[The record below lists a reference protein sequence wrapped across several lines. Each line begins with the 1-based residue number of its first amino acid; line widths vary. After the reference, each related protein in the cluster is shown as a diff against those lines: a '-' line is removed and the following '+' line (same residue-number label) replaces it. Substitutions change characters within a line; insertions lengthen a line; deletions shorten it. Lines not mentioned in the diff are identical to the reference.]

1 VGAEGPAHASGRP
14 GAERRAAGAL
24 EAEILA
30 ILRAADGPLT
40 PGEVRQR
47 LAPVQASAVQ
57 ADTVQASTVQA
68 DTVQADTVQADGQ
81 RGELSYSTVVTI
93 VSRLHA
99 KGLLAR
105 QRAGRGFTYT
115 PVDDASLAA
124 SRMSRVLGSENDHD
138 AVLSRFVS
146 GLSGRDARLLRE
158 LLASG
163 AGPTDSDP
171 GPGGASQSGA
181 NLAGPKQRTEAG

>member
-1 VGAEGPAHASGRP
+1 VAGVGGAEVEGEGPVHAPGRP

-24 EAEILA
+24 GAEILA
-30 ILRAADGPLT
+30 ILREADGPLT

-47 LAPVQASAVQ
+47 LAPQ
-57 ADTVQASTVQA
+57 
-68 DTVQADTVQADGQ
+68 
-81 RGELSYSTVVTI
+81 GELSYSTVVTI

-115 PVDDASLAA
+115 PLDEASLAA
-124 SRMSRVLGSENDHD
+124 SRMSQVLGGENDHD

-146 GLSGRDARLLRE
+146 GLSSRDARLLRE

-163 AGPTDSDP
+163 GSPAGSDP
-171 GPGGASQSGA
+171 GP
-181 NLAGPKQRTEAG
+181 AGPDQGRPGQGSERG

>member
-1 VGAEGPAHASGRP
+1 MSGAA

-24 EAEILA
+24 GAEILA
-30 ILRAADGPLT
+30 ILREADGPLT

-47 LAPVQASAVQ
+47 LAPQ
-57 ADTVQASTVQA
+57 
-68 DTVQADTVQADGQ
+68 
-81 RGELSYSTVVTI
+81 GELSYSTVVTI

-115 PVDDASLAA
+115 PLDEASLAA
-124 SRMSRVLGSENDHD
+124 SRMSQVLGGENDHD

-146 GLSGRDARLLRE
+146 GLSSRDARLLRE

-163 AGPTDSDP
+163 GGPAGSDP
-171 GPGGASQSGA
+171 GP
-181 NLAGPKQRTEAG
+181 AGPDQGRRGQGSERG

>member
-1 VGAEGPAHASGRP
+1 MGRNGPAPSSGRP
-14 GAERRAAGAL
+14 AAERRAAGAL

-47 LAPVQASAVQ
+47 LAPATQAAPDQ
-57 ADTVQASTVQA
+57 AAPD
-68 DTVQADTVQADGQ
+68 QADGQ

-124 SRMSRVLGSENDHD
+124 SRMSQVLGSENDHD

-146 GLSGRDARLLRE
+146 GLSSRDALLLRE

-163 AGPTDSDP
+163 GGPVGVAPDPARPDQGRPDQGMGAG
-171 GPGGASQSGA
+171 
-181 NLAGPKQRTEAG
+181 

>member
-1 VGAEGPAHASGRP
+1 MGRDGPAPSSGRP

-47 LAPVQASAVQ
+47 LAPATQAAPDQ
-57 ADTVQASTVQA
+57 AAPDQAGPDQA
-68 DTVQADTVQADGQ
+68 GADQAGADQADGQ

-124 SRMSRVLGSENDHD
+124 SRMSQVLGSENDHD

-146 GLSGRDARLLRE
+146 GLSSRDALLLRE

-163 AGPTDSDP
+163 GGPVGNDP
-171 GPGGASQSGA
+171 GETG
-181 NLAGPKQRTEAG
+181 

>member
-1 VGAEGPAHASGRP
+1 MLSRAGGAAGVGEEGPRP
-14 GAERRAAGAL
+14 VPGSPPGVERRAAGAL

-30 ILRAADGPLT
+30 ILREADAPLS

-47 LAPVQASAVQ
+47 LTPRQAANGPSANGQ
-57 ADTVQASTVQA
+57 AANGQS
-68 DTVQADTVQADGQ
+68 ADGS

-115 PVDDASLAA
+115 PLDDASLAA
-124 SRMSRVLGSENDHD
+124 SRMSQVLGSEHDHD

-146 GLSGRDARLLRE
+146 GLSSRDTRLLRE
-158 LLASG
+158 LLAG
-163 AGPTDSDP
+163 DAGPADGDP
-171 GPGGASQSGA
+171 GPAGG
-181 NLAGPKQRTEAG
+181 

>member
-1 VGAEGPAHASGRP
+1 VGSEALRPPSGSPSGP
-14 GAERRAAGAL
+14 ERRAAGAL

-30 ILRAADGPLT
+30 ILREADGPLS
-40 PGEVRQR
+40 PGDVRQR
-47 LAPVQASAVQ
+47 LALRQHAGDQHAGDQ
-57 ADTVQASTVQA
+57 DAGDQDTGAP
-68 DTVQADTVQADGQ
+68 DGGGP

-115 PVDDASLAA
+115 PFDEASLAA
-124 SRMSRVLGSENDHD
+124 RRMSQVLGSEHDHD

-146 GLSGRDARLLRE
+146 GLSSRDARLLRE
-158 LLASG
+158 LLASDPG
-163 AGPTDSDP
+163 LRDGGPGDSDP
-171 GPGGASQSGA
+171 GHGGERG
-181 NLAGPKQRTEAG
+181 

>member
-1 VGAEGPAHASGRP
+1 LGSPSSG
-14 GAERRAAGAL
+14 ERRAAGAL

-30 ILRAADGPLT
+30 ILRQADGPLS

-47 LAPVQASAVQ
+47 LTPRPAFSGPPAGPESVLPQAA
-57 ADTVQASTVQA
+57 
-68 DTVQADTVQADGQ
+68 GP

-93 VSRLHA
+93 VGRLHA

-115 PVDDASLAA
+115 PVDEASLAA
-124 SRMSRVLGSENDHD
+124 TRMSQVLGSEHDHD

-158 LLASG
+158 LLG
-163 AGPTDSDP
+163 GDNGRAGRDP
-171 GPGGASQSGA
+171 GPPGEQG
-181 NLAGPKQRTEAG
+181 

>member
-1 VGAEGPAHASGRP
+1 
-14 GAERRAAGAL
+14 
-24 EAEILA
+24 
-30 ILRAADGPLT
+30 LRAADGPLT

-47 LAPVQASAVQ
+47 LAPATQA
-57 ADTVQASTVQA
+57 
-68 DTVQADTVQADGQ
+68 G
-81 RGELSYSTVVTI
+81 RGDLSYSTVVTI

-124 SRMSRVLGSENDHD
+124 SRMSQVLGSENDHD

-146 GLSGRDARLLRE
+146 GLSSRDALLLRE

-163 AGPTDSDP
+163 WGPVGVGPDPARPDQGRPDQARPDQGRPDQGMGAG
-171 GPGGASQSGA
+171 
-181 NLAGPKQRTEAG
+181 

>member
-1 VGAEGPAHASGRP
+1 VGSADPRTVPDGPPGAERGPAS
-14 GAERRAAGAL
+14 AERRAAGAL
-24 EAEILA
+24 GAEILA

-47 LAPVQASAVQ
+47 LPPPRQP
-57 ADTVQASTVQA
+57 
-68 DTVQADTVQADGQ
+68 DGP

-115 PVDDASLAA
+115 PVDEASLAA
-124 SRMSRVLGSENDHD
+124 SRMSQVLSSENDHD

-158 LLASG
+158 LLAGSTG
-163 AGPTDSDP
+163 QEDSDP
-171 GPGGASQSGA
+171 GR
-181 NLAGPKQRTEAG
+181 AGRQE

>member
-1 VGAEGPAHASGRP
+1 MGGEGSRPASGSPP
-14 GAERRAAGAL
+14 GVERRAAGAL

-30 ILRAADGPLT
+30 ILREADGPLS

-47 LAPVQASAVQ
+47 LGPRLAPGQ
-57 ADTVQASTVQA
+57 
-68 DTVQADTVQADGQ
+68 QADGQQAPGQQADGQQAVGRQPGAQ

-93 VSRLHA
+93 VTRLHA

-115 PVDDASLAA
+115 AVDDASLAA
-124 SRMSRVLGSENDHD
+124 SRMRQALGSEHDHD

-146 GLSGRDARLLRE
+146 GLSGRDARLLRQ
-158 LLASG
+158 LLAG
-163 AGPTDSDP
+163 DTGTADGDP
-171 GPGGASQSGA
+171 GH
-181 NLAGPKQRTEAG
+181 AGEQG

>member
-1 VGAEGPAHASGRP
+1 MSSTA

-30 ILRAADGPLT
+30 IVRAADGPLT

-47 LAPVQASAVQ
+47 LAPATQAGP
-57 ADTVQASTVQA
+57 D
-68 DTVQADTVQADGQ
+68 QADGQ

-93 VSRLHA
+93 VSRLHV

-115 PVDDASLAA
+115 PVDDVSLAA
-124 SRMSRVLGSENDHD
+124 GRMNQALGNGSDRD

-146 GLSGRDARLLRE
+146 GLSSRDARLLRE
-158 LLASG
+158 LLG
-163 AGPTDSDP
+163 GDTGPAGGDP
-171 GPGGASQSGA
+171 GP
-181 NLAGPKQRTEAG
+181 AGERG

>member
-1 VGAEGPAHASGRP
+1 MGGEAPQPPA

-24 EAEILA
+24 EAEILS
-30 ILRAADGPLT
+30 ILREADGPLS

-47 LAPVQASAVQ
+47 LAFRQHTGVQ
-57 ADTVQASTVQA
+57 
-68 DTVQADTVQADGQ
+68 DGGGP

-115 PVDDASLAA
+115 PFDEASLAA
-124 SRMSRVLGSENDHD
+124 RRMSQVLGSEHDHD

-158 LLASG
+158 LLAS
-163 AGPTDSDP
+163 DP
-171 GPGGASQSGA
+171 GPGNSGPG
-181 NLAGPKQRTEAG
+181 NSEPGHGGERG

>member
-1 VGAEGPAHASGRP
+1 MLSQCERWSGVDVAGLGGEGPAHASGRP

-30 ILRAADGPLT
+30 IVGAADGPLP

-47 LAPVQASAVQ
+47 LAPATQAGP
-57 ADTVQASTVQA
+57 D
-68 DTVQADTVQADGQ
+68 QADGQ

-93 VSRLHA
+93 VSRLHV

-115 PVDDASLAA
+115 PVDEASLAA
-124 SRMSRVLGSENDHD
+124 SRMSQVLGREDDHD

-146 GLSGRDARLLRE
+146 GLSSRDARLLRE

-163 AGPTDSDP
+163 SPAATSADP
-171 GPGGASQSGA
+171 ENG
-181 NLAGPKQRTEAG
+181 EAG